1 MPTGP
6 AQPVDVDQPEQA
18 KGPKHE
24 TTADSDVTKT
34 SEELDEAFEDGG
46 KEGAP
51 NADRPAGIRG
61 NAD

>member
-6 AQPVDVDQPEQA
+6 AQPIDVDQPGQA

-34 SEELDEAFEDGG
+34 NEELDEAFEDDDT
-46 KEGAP
+46 EGAP